1 MSCKATTDGYVSR
14 EIEISIKN
22 EKEVLDQQ
30 NCDRNEECL
39 WWTY

>member
-1 MSCKATTDGYVSR
+1 MSCKATTDGNVSR
-14 EIEISIKN
+14 EIEISGKN

-30 NCDRNEECL
+30 NCNRNEECL